1 MRIYIIR
8 HGETE
13 WNKLGRL
20 QGRTDIPLNETGR
33 ELTRRVGYA
42 LRDIPFSR
50 VISSPLG
57 RAVET
62 ARLVLEG
69 QKMEQDQQLVL
80 KSGKEREEWKENRA
94 DREEAPNVVTDE
106 RLQEVGFGIYEGYA
120 VPSKHFC
127 GASGYM
133 IPDEEFCD
141 FFDAPEKYHP
151 PKGGENFASLFTR
164 TGDFLEELAGF
175 AVRKERKEMPETG
188 ENSDSGQRASA
199 TRENWLIS
207 THGATSRALLA
218 NIKGTSLEDFW
229 KQGVPKNCSV
239 SIAETENGEWRLL
252 KQDVIYY

>member
-1 MRIYIIR
+1 MRIYMIR

-33 ELTRRVGYA
+33 ELARRVGYA

-50 VISSPLG
+50 AISSPLS

-69 QKMEQDQQLVL
+69 QKDQAVL
-80 KSGKEREEWKENRA
+80 QPGSNSRENG
-94 DREEAPNVVTDE
+94 DREMALSKGGSGEILEVVTDE
-106 RLQEVGFGIYEGYA
+106 RLQEMSFGVYEGYTA
-120 VPSKHFC
+120 ASNHFP
-127 GASGYM
+127 ATPGYPT
-133 IPDEEFCD
+133 PDAEFHN
-141 FFDAPEKYHP
+141 FFDEPARYHAPQ
-151 PKGGENFASLFTR
+151 GGESFEQLLARTR
-164 TGDFLEELAGF
+164 DFLEELAAMNG
-175 AVRKERKEMPETG
+175 EDETKDVLKKDG
-188 ENSDSGQRASA
+188 THRIVKKQ
-199 TRENWLIS
+199 ENWLIS
-207 THGATSRALLA
+207 AHGATSRALLA

-229 KQGVPKNCSV
+229 KHGVPKNCSV